1 MDETKLKIIE
11 EHPIGNGLGVFRAVF
26 ASICESQGLVSSA
39 DAIDQLDQRSL
50 QSLTINLLAALLV
63 LEAAQ
68 LLRSAGRGKYL
79 FDDISKSLSIIR
91 SDDFDLDR
99 FKPVFRAVLDD
110 NPNDV
115 LIWTQLSNAVK
126 EATPPPR
133 PTWSSVANTPIT
145 RNTSSILNSSELRRE
160 VDQVLRKE
168 LDPRVGIRKFRES
181 FFASV
186 PNLDAASDAVFRKCS
201 EGDEPLFGQEGWAGW
216 PAAAEEKA
224 VVAWLGDIIPK
235 LESLAVDF
243 APSTLTRQRKLLA
256 QLKTPLLGST
266 GKRSMDV
273 GFVNSDFTHQLGKP
287 SRYRWSHILV
297 PGELKSN
304 PKADAPPVAWI
315 DLATYAREV
324 LSAQDSRR
332 FVLAF
337 SLCGSLMRLWEY
349 DRIGGIASEQF
360 NINEHKGGLEFV
372 ATILGFL
379 WMDEEWLGFDPT
391 IVTSGDDKRFIEI
404 ERNGQPERIIIDEV
418 ITRARCVAG
427 RATTCWKAHP
437 EDDPETALV
446 IKDSWQ
452 YPERDEEGEIIQ
464 EATERGAINVS
475 RYYYHET
482 VRIRGVDDDIRS
494 CVRNGLD
501 VTAATEETAAT
512 EDVTP
517 TEDAA
522 VTEATP
528 TTDDTS
534 ATTVVARRASTGAID
549 ATATV
554 DATSAVDSAATTVIV
569 RRASTLSTMVDMAA
583 TDDTAATTVI
593 VRRASITSTSTASTI
608 AATASNRRRRSTAQ
622 RSKRTPRVQQ
632 LRQSESKSSK
642 SNNSSDN
649 SGSSDSIGSSGRA
662 GSKRG
667 SSEVNEADARPAKRH
682 RSGSSN
688 ANGSGLEKKPPNRVH
703 RRIIVQDY
711 GRPIYKASSPAALV
725 AALESCI
732 RGHESL
738 RQAGFLHRDV
748 SVNNVLIDEDGPPSR
763 TGFLIDL
770 DLAIRE
776 SREKASG
783 AKGKTGTRA
792 FMAIG
797 LLFGEEHCFMHDL
810 ESFFWVLF
818 WVCVNYD
825 GPDKSVKNNPFDSWN
840 YTNDYELA
848 GSKLGV
854 ITDSTVFCKRAKETF
869 TAFYEPLIPLMD
881 RLREVVFPGG
891 VRWKRADEGLY
902 SSMREILRDEKE

>member
-1 MDETKLKIIE
+1 TKLKIIE

-512 EDVTP
+512 ED
-517 TEDAA
+517 
-522 VTEATP
+522 
-528 TTDDTS
+528 
-534 ATTVVARRASTGAID
+534 
-549 ATATV
+549 
-554 DATSAVDSAATTVIV
+554 
-569 RRASTLSTMVDMAA
+569 
-583 TDDTAATTVI
+583 
-593 VRRASITSTSTASTI
+593 
-608 AATASNRRRRSTAQ
+608 
-622 RSKRTPRVQQ
+622 
-632 LRQSESKSSK
+632 SKSSK

-902 SSMREILRDEKE
+902 SSMREILRD

>member
-1 MDETKLKIIE
+1 MDEAKLKIIE
-11 EHPIGNGLGVFRAVF
+11 EHPIGNAFDSFRALF
-26 ASICESQGLVSSA
+26 ASACESQGLVSSTA
-39 DAIDQLDQRSL
+39 DAIDLLGQETL
-50 QSLTINLLAALLV
+50 QGLTFNLFSALAFLKAP
-63 LEAAQ
+63 Q
-68 LLRSAGRGKYL
+68 LLPSGRRRQHLY
-79 FDDISKSLSIIR
+79 DDILGLVSAI
-91 SDDFDLDR
+91 SDNLDR
-99 FKPVFRAVLDD
+99 FKPVFRAILDVC
-110 NPNDV
+110 PNDV
-115 LIWTQLSNAVK
+115 VIWTQFYNAVK

-133 PTWSSVANTPIT
+133 PTWSSVANTPNT

-216 PAAAEEKA
+216 PAGAEEKA

-243 APSTLTRQRKLLA
+243 APSTLTQQRKLLA
-256 QLKTPLLGST
+256 QPKTPLLGST

-273 GFVNSDFTHQLGKP
+273 GFVNSDFTHQLGKS

-315 DLATYAREV
+315 DLATYARE
-324 LSAQDSRR
+324 
-332 FVLAF
+332 
-337 SLCGSLMRLWEY
+337 G
-349 DRIGGIASEQF
+349 DRVRTIQ
-360 NINEHKGGLEFV
+360 HQRTQGGLEFV

-427 RATTCWKAHP
+427 RATTCWKAHR

-534 ATTVVARRASTGAID
+534 TTTVVARRASTGATD

-622 RSKRTPRVQQ
+622 RGKRTPRVQQ

-667 SSEVNEADARPAKRH
+667 SSEVNEADVRPAKRH

-688 ANGSGLEKKPPNRVH
+688 ANGSDLEKKPPNRVH

-738 RQAGFLHRDV
+738 RKAGFLHRDV

-763 TGFLIDL
+763 KGFLIDL

-840 YTNDYELA
+840 YTKDYELA

-881 RLREVVFPGG
+881 KLREVVFPGG